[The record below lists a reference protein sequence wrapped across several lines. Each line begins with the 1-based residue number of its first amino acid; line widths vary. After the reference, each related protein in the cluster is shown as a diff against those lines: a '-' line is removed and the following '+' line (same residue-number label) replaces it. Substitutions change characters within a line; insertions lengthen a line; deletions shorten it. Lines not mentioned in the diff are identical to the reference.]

1 MYNGHP
7 YFTKMR
13 KPHTCIPMII
23 FEKTKEFNIKLK
35 LHV

>member
-1 MYNGHP
+1 MDNGHP

-13 KPHTCIPMII
+13 KSHTCIQMII
-23 FEKTKEFNIKLK
+23 LKKTKEFNIKLK